1 MAIID
6 LDLCLPRRSHLSKLT
21 LSTASPTEP
30 IGVVARK
37 RMKLIRKID
46 QQFDAAQAEANDELF
61 VEEIRRWVRNEET
74 GEKQL
79 VTQQRPIRRWW

>member
-1 MAIID
+1 M
-6 LDLCLPRRSHLSKLT
+6 SHLSKLT

-46 QQFDAAQAEANDELF
+46 QQIDAAQAEANDELF
-61 VEEIRRWVRNEET
+61 VEVSDVSARGSDLGI
-74 GEKQL
+74 
-79 VTQQRPIRRWW
+79 